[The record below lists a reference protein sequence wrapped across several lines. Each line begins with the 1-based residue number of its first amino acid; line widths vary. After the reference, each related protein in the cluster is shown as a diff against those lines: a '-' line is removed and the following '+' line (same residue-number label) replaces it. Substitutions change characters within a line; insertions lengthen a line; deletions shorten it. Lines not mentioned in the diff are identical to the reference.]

1 VRVAIVTHPDKR
13 GIAAIGIFFDLTL
26 VVSGANPIPI
36 DNCGLLVYFELSG
49 ETSPELVPS
58 LLMLQAEPS
67 EQAGFDRIRIIP
79 VLLEALTKL
88 AMEGK
93 SFI

>member
-1 VRVAIVTHPDKR
+1 MMGRAQVTIVTHPDKC
-13 GIAAIGIFFDLTL
+13 GVAAIGIFFNLTL
-26 VVSGANPIPI
+26 VVGGANPISI

-67 EQAGFDRIRIIP
+67 EQAGFDCI
-79 VLLEALTKL
+79 
-88 AMEGK
+88 
-93 SFI
+93 